1 MVSSPGMRRFAASSA
16 RTRTLL
22 AVLALV
28 SLVAL
33 FTTRVARKM
42 ADFDV
47 YYTAGSRALVAEP
60 LYRPEDGH
68 FQFKYLPAF
77 AVLASPLALIPPQ
90 AAKAG
95 WFGAS
100 AVLML
105 ILLWLS
111 VSALPQIH
119 KPPALLLVITFVA
132 MAKFY
137 AHELVLGQV
146 NLLFGVLVVLAI
158 VWMERGRET
167 AAGLLLALAV
177 IVKPYAAIF
186 APWLAMR
193 RNRLAFAAMTAGLIV
208 LLLLPAARYGW
219 QGNLHLLAD
228 WWNTVTSTTAPNLT
242 NPDNVSVRAMFERW
256 TGPGAPAP
264 AVAALASAILLVVAA
279 VVIAARSGMPR
290 AETLEGS
297 LLLLLIPLLSPQG
310 WDYVLLIGTPAV
322 VLLVDNLPS
331 LPRGLRLLTGAAI
344 ATVAFSIYDVMG
356 RDAYSTFMRMSIVTV
371 CALVEV
377 AALVALRLRRAA

>member
-1 MVSSPGMRRFAASSA
+1 MVSSPEMRRFAASSA

-33 FTTRVARKM
+33 FTTRVAHKM
-42 ADFDV
+42 ADFGV
-47 YYTAGSRALVAEP
+47 YYTAGSRALAAEP
-60 LYRPEDGH
+60 LYRAEDGH

-77 AVLASPLALIPPQ
+77 AVLVSPIALIPLP

-100 AVLML
+100 AIVML

-111 VSALPQIH
+111 LRALPRIH
-119 KPPALLLVITFVA
+119 RPPALLLVITFVA

-146 NLLFGVLVVLAI
+146 NLLLGVLATLAI
-158 VWMERGRET
+158 VWMMRGREV
-167 AAGLLLALAV
+167 AAGLLFALAV
-177 IVKPYAAIF
+177 VVKPYAAIF

-193 RNRLAFAAMTAGLIV
+193 RNRTAFAAMAAGLIV

-219 QGNLHLLAD
+219 HPNLDLLGD
-228 WWNTVTSTTAPNLT
+228 WWHTVTSTTAPNVM

-264 AVAALASAILLVVAA
+264 ALAALASAILLAVAG
-279 VVIAARSGMPR
+279 VVIVARAGLARPE
-290 AETLEGS
+290 ALEGS

-310 WDYVLLIGTPAV
+310 WDYVLLISTPAV
-322 VLLVDNLPS
+322 MLLADNLPS

-344 ATVAFSIYDVMG
+344 AVVALSIYDVMG
-356 RDAYSTFMRMSIVTV
+356 REAYSTFMRMSIVTV